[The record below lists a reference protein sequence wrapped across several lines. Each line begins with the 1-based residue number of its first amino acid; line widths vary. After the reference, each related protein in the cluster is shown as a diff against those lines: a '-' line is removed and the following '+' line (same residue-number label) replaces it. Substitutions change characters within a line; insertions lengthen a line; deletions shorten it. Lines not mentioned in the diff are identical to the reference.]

1 MLQDATCNS
10 SSMSIDLICVRHHR
24 FFTEMAM
31 YALDVLAV
39 VTLVPATRRP
49 ILGARMRRSRMGISI
64 LLGAA
69 AGHTFMGNPE
79 VHALCRF
86 QSLRSIA
93 ESHPHARNPTCTT
106 GKGVMSG
113 CSDAGSMAEQVPN
126 SVLSRVDGSGFVR
139 HVQVMAA
146 GLVVLG
152 NCLLPPAALEPLL
165 PAAGNS
171 PAPSR
176 PVSPGVWLSTMPRHP
191 VAVLPVLNL
200 ALVSSAELSNR
211 M

>member
-1 MLQDATCNS
+1 MRNRVQSLSLALTDCHSAKLRLISWKQAMLQDATCNS
-10 SSMSIDLICVRHHR
+10 SSVSIDLICVRHHR

-93 ESHPHARNPTCTT
+93 EPHPHARNPSRTK
-106 GKGVMSG
+106 GK
-113 CSDAGSMAEQVPN
+113 
-126 SVLSRVDGSGFVR
+126 LSAKQCAIS
-139 HVQVMAA
+139 
-146 GLVVLG
+146 
-152 NCLLPPAALEPLL
+152 C
-165 PAAGNS
+165 
-171 PAPSR
+171 
-176 PVSPGVWLSTMPRHP
+176 
-191 VAVLPVLNL
+191 
-200 ALVSSAELSNR
+200 
-211 M
+211 